1 MTLELILGILQKL
14 GIAVKVAPKTLM
26 VIKGGIKVLV
36 GIDKTGKVT
45 LGDAGYLAKVLHIK
59 L

>member
-1 MTLELILGILQKL
+1 MTLQLILAILDKL

-26 VIKGGIKVLV
+26 VIKGGAKVLV
-36 GIDKTGKVT
+36 GIDKTHKVSP
-45 LGDAGYLAKVLHIK
+45 GDAEYLAKVLHLK